1 MKQHLYKCHQ
11 LWIIPLFIHWSP
23 ILKSSPLYDSFKWLW
38 IKSYTVLLK
47 VYCCVLLFC
56 VSPQAIWLL
65 LGGWA
70 RGINSIVP
78 SGMGTVGKG
87 LAQCETSWPSQHLS
101 RDARNPTS
109 QADNVE
115 WWSRSQSSGEE
126 PAVKSGFQDLPA
138 TCSLALSR
146 PKPDAMFSSLEMWF
160 SPSWAPGGALAPQ
173 ETSVIYSEG
182 QHVLFWFGM
191 FESHQR

>member
-11 LWIIPLFIHWSP
+11 LWIIPLFICWSP
-23 ILKSSPLYDSFKWLW
+23 MLKSSQLYNSFKWLW
-38 IKSYTVLLK
+38 IKSHTVLLK

-56 VSPQAIWLL
+56 LSPQAIWLL

-78 SGMGTVGKG
+78 SGVGTVGRG
-87 LAQCETSWPSQHLS
+87 LEQCEACQRSQHLS

-109 QADNVE
+109 QADKVE
-115 WWSRSQSSGEE
+115 WWSRSKSSGEE
-126 PAVKSGFQDLPA
+126 PAVKPGLQDLPT
-138 TCSLALSR
+138 TCSPTVSR

-160 SPSWAPGGALAPQ
+160 SPSWAPRGTLAPQ
-173 ETSVIYSEG
+173 ETSIICSEG

-191 FESHQR
+191 FENHQR